1 MIVAAVGEQGRGK
14 ETSAVFNIT
23 ENALG
28 QLISSSGNLKDK
40 RRKLRRIYHSICR
53 RICCPWEVGA
63 NLFLWA
69 SANEV

>member
-28 QLISSSGNLKDK
+28 QLISSSGNLQVSVGKFDAFIIPFADGFVALEK
-40 RRKLRRIYHSICR
+40 SEQICFCERLR
-53 RICCPWEVGA
+53 
-63 NLFLWA
+63 
-69 SANEV
+69 